1 MNAIKTNTGIMAGNA
16 HASGIHVGE
25 GEANER
31 HVKELASAGSHGAHA
46 DEADMMP
53 SASHRGHAFANLRA
67 IGRRVAAGAAA
78 LVMGLSLAACGNAGG
93 TAAAGNAQGEGKI
106 DVVVSV
112 NQWQS
117 IASDLGGDK
126 VDVTS
131 ILANS
136 KVEAHDFEPQPN
148 DIAKFSKAEVVV
160 VNGADYDHW
169 ASDAAQGTS
178 ATVVNAADGIG
189 AKEGDNPHVWFSA
202 KARST
207 AAGAIEQAYEKARPA
222 DAAYFKQRYQEWQAK
237 ETKLTAA
244 MEAAKAKVNGDSYA
258 ATESV
263 AKYLADDLGLKDA
276 TPEGYANASAN
287 EAEPAPADIKK
298 YVETLEAGKV
308 RLLFVNDQEA
318 NDTTQQLV
326 DAAGKGGVP
335 IVHLTE
341 SMPDGQADIESWMTS
356 LVEQVDTAAGQAK

>member
-1 MNAIKTNTGIMAGNA
+1 MSSIKTNTGIMAGNA
-16 HASGIHVGE
+16 HASGNHAGE

-31 HVKELASAGSHGAHA
+31 HAKELASAGSRGARSG
-46 DEADMMP
+46 EAGMTP
-53 SASHRGHAFANLRA
+53 SVSHRGHVFANLRA
-67 IGRRVAAGAAA
+67 TGRRIAAGAAA
-78 LVMGLSLAACGNAGG
+78 LVMGLSLAACGNASSG
-93 TAAAGNAQGEGKI
+93 ASDAQGGDGAI

-117 IASDLGGDK
+117 IARDLGGDK

-131 ILANS
+131 ILANAN
-136 KVEAHDFEPQPN
+136 VEAHDFEPQPN

-169 ASDAAQGTS
+169 ATDAAQGSS
-178 ATVVNAADGIG
+178 ATVVSAADGID
-189 AKEGDNPHVWFSA
+189 AKEGDNPHLWFSA
-202 KARST
+202 KARSA

-222 DAAYFKQRYQEWQAK
+222 DAAYFKQRYQEWHAK
-237 ETKLTAA
+237 ETKLAAA

-276 TPEGYANASAN
+276 TPEGYANAAAN
-287 EAEPAPADIKK
+287 EAEPAPADIKE

-318 NDTTQQLV
+318 NDTTQQLI

-341 SMPDGQADIESWMTS
+341 SMPDGQADVESWMTS
-356 LVEQVDTAAGQAK
+356 IIGQVDAAAAQTK